1 MARENFVFDP
11 GEHHSISLPKVI
23 EPWKVDFQNH
33 SYQMPCDLCLFP
45 SKKKVRTISIFD
57 PEHGSFTDNSPAT
70 FSLTD
75 EDHTI
80 ANVVRFTLN
89 QDPRVT
95 FCGYSIPH
103 PLEAR
108 VNIIV
113 QTTGDPAREVLKDA
127 CQNLMLMCRHVRCTF
142 DKAVEDFKA
151 SNVVKAMKID
161 SQDSSGDDSE
171 ESE

>member
-1 MARENFVFDP
+1 M
-11 GEHHSISLPKVI
+11 
-23 EPWKVDFQNH
+23 
-33 SYQMPCDLCLFP
+33 
-45 SKKKVRTISIFD
+45 
-57 PEHGSFTDNSPAT
+57 EHGSFTDNSAAT

-80 ANVVRFTLN
+80 ANAVRFTLN

-103 PLEAR
+103 PSEAR
-108 VNIIV
+108 VNIRV
-113 QTTGDPAREVLKDA
+113 QTTGDLAREVLKDA

-142 DKAVEDFKA
+142 DKDVEDFKA
-151 SNVVKAMKID
+151 SNAVKAMKID